1 MTDSQTKKRWSQ
13 QTVEE
18 RVRTMLKY
26 QQGIVERIDPGDQ
39 FLTHHNAVNDPV
51 RYMMVDLNRHFMRV
65 LEQILEETVK

>member
-1 MTDSQTKKRWSQ
+1 MSDTTPKKRWSQ

-18 RVRTMLKY
+18 RVRNMLKY
-26 QQGIVERIDPGDQ
+26 QQGVVERIDPGDQ

>member
-1 MTDSQTKKRWSQ
+1 MTDPQPKKRWSQ

-18 RVRTMLKY
+18 RVRTML
-26 QQGIVERIDPGDQ
+26 QHQRRIVEEQDPGDQ

-65 LEQILEETVK
+65 LEQILEVKT

>member
-1 MTDSQTKKRWSQ
+1 MTDNQPKKLWSQ

-18 RVRTMLKY
+18 RVRTTLRH
-26 QQGIVERIDPGDQ
+26 QQKIVEGMDPGDQ

-65 LEQILEETVK
+65 LEQILEEPAK